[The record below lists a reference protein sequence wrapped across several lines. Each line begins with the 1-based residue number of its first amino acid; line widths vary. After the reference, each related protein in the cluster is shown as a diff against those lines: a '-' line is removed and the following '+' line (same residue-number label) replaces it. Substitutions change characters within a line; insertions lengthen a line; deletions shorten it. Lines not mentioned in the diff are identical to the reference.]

1 VIVAEIKSAI
11 ELAMERTKDLVMGE
25 DEKKELVRKDLE
37 DRLKALMRRFLEGM
51 TDRERFFSDYEVIK
65 ANRREKRLLLADI
78 LIQGFEAFIENERFF
93 ELLEL
98 LGEDTGSDIGHAA
111 KALEAGFKSE
121 LKAREMGIR
130 EEINARLREI
140 GISGSA
146 VEPNVVEWQE
156 WKDAAW
162 DIAASLKQH
171 LVEWKD
177 RVLAVPA

>member
-1 VIVAEIKSAI
+1 MAEIKSAI
-11 ELAMERTKDLVMGE
+11 ELAMERTSNLVM
-25 DEKKELVRKDLE
+25 DEEEKRGLVRKDLE
-37 DRLKALMRRFLEGM
+37 GRLKAAMRRFLEGM
-51 TDRERFFSDYEVIK
+51 TDRERFLGDYEGIK
-65 ANRREKRLLLADI
+65 GDRREKRSILAGL
-78 LIQGFEAFIENERFF
+78 LIQGFETFIENERFF

-98 LGEDTGSDIGHAA
+98 LGEDTGSDLEHAA
-111 KALEAGFKSE
+111 KALETGFKSE

-130 EEINARLREI
+130 EEINARLRDM

-162 DIAASLKQH
+162 DIGASLKQH